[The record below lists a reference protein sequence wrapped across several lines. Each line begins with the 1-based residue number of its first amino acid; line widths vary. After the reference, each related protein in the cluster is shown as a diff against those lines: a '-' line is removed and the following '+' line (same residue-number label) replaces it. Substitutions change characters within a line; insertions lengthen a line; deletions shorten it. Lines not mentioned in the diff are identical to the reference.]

1 MVKIAVLGCGNVGAS
16 LLRLIDQENETISYR
31 TGIKLEVVKVVV
43 RDISKIRPSYINK
56 DLLTN
61 DAIKVVQ
68 DPDIDIIV
76 ELIGGIEPAREL
88 IIQALKA
95 KKAVVSANKEL
106 LATYGDELL
115 SIEAQTGS
123 RLLYEAS
130 VAGGVPVIRTL
141 RQSLVGEKIIRVMG
155 IINGTTNYILT
166 KMTESG
172 TNYEGALLEAQQLG
186 YAESDPTSDVEGKDA
201 AFKAAIIATLAFGQR
216 VSPNQVFTQGISS
229 ITSDDIAFAT
239 RLGYV
244 IKLLAVV
251 ERIESTSLGSAQVAV
266 RVHPAMIDKSH
277 PLASVREEFNAVF
290 IEGEAVGEL
299 MLYGRGAGGSPTASA
314 VLGDIIDAAKTL
326 NSPADAYVPELV
338 DANILEM
345 GELKS
350 QYYLNI
356 DVADRPGVLSM
367 VAEVFGQQGVS
378 IRSMEQIGLGD
389 EARLVFITH
398 VAKEKSMQKTIE
410 LLRNI
415 DAIDRVG
422 ALLRVM
428 GSKEEDNGKCEDNG
442 K

>member
-1 MVKIAVLGCGNVGAS
+1 MLKLVKIAVLGCGNVGAS
-16 LLRLIDQENETISYR
+16 LLRLINQENETISYR

-43 RDISKIRPSYINK
+43 RDISKARPLHVNK

-61 DAIKVVQ
+61 DAIKIVQ

-76 ELIGGIEPAREL
+76 ELIGGIEPAKEL
-88 IIQALKA
+88 IVKALQS

-106 LATYGDELL
+106 LANYGAEL
-115 SIEAQTGS
+115 SSAESQSGS
-123 RLLYEAS
+123 RLFYEAS

-141 RQSLVGEKIIRVMG
+141 SQSLIGEKIVRVMG

-166 KMTESG
+166 KMTQSG
-172 TNYEGALLEAQQLG
+172 TDYQGALLEAQQLG

-201 AFKAAIIATLAFGQR
+201 ASKAAIIATLAFGQR
-216 VSPNQVFTQGISS
+216 VSADQVFTQGISS

-251 ERIESTSLGSAQVAV
+251 ERVESEGQEPPQIAV

-277 PLASVREEFNAVF
+277 PLAAVGEEFNAVF

-299 MLYGRGAGGSPTASA
+299 MLYGRGAGGPPTASA
-314 VLGDIIDAAKTL
+314 VLGDIIDAAKSL
-326 NSPADAYVPELV
+326 DSKSNSYMPPDLL
-338 DANILEM
+338 DANILGM
-345 GELKS
+345 DELKS

-367 VAEVFGQQGVS
+367 VAEAFGQQGVS

-398 VAKEKSMQKTIE
+398 AAKEKAMQKTIE
-410 LLRNI
+410 LLRKI

-428 GSKEEDNGKCEDNG
+428 GPKEDDDGK
-442 K
+442 